1 MGGKNTKDMKKL
13 VLTSALLAF
22 LFVGIIAVNSVVAVT
37 SDVSDHSV
45 TAVYDDPPKKAA
57 KTTKATKKCCS
68 QTTKCSSKS
77 AKAEK
82 CDDKATSA
90 TTAKDTDKKE
100 DTDKK

>member
-1 MGGKNTKDMKKL
+1 MKKL

-22 LFVGIIAVNSVVAVT
+22 LFVGIIAVNSVVAAT
-37 SDVSDHSV
+37 TDFNDISV
-45 TAVYDDPPKKAA
+45 TAVYDDPPKKTA

-68 QTTKCSSKS
+68 ESSKCSSKS

-82 CDDKATSA
+82 CDDKATSTA
-90 TTAKDTDKKE
+90 TAKDTDKKE